1 MVIDPHVP
9 PLPPFGLYMYR
20 SPRHNGQITHLL
32 YCDGDITWPSTWR
45 LTFTVGFTLFTC
57 LPAAAA
63 AAAAAAVLFM

>member
-1 MVIDPHVP
+1 
-9 PLPPFGLYMYR
+9 MYICAR
-20 SPRHNGQITHLL
+20 IMLRAASIPATHLL
-32 YCDGDITWPSTWR
+32 YCDGDITWPSTCR